1 MGFTSSN
8 GITLYS
14 EHVPEFNEGLNV
26 FFTQGEN
33 KEFDN
38 DVVLFE
44 SMDNFNRVVQAIKEY
59 NEFEF

>member
-1 MGFTSSN
+1 M
-8 GITLYS
+8 
-14 EHVPEFNEGLNV
+14 NV